1 MVSQE
6 QLEYQLEALP
16 NWRNVSFKQNLLTSL
31 ERALEEDEQVQDLLE
46 GFWRGIRLSGTG
58 SGVSGLLC
66 YTQRRALFFSN
77 ASAGTQPEILEYV
90 DLLSATVS
98 RSASST
104 KLLIEHSSGTC
115 ILSTQFSEQRLQAYA
130 SGLTRK
136 LIEPVDR
143 STTPLDSPDTRS
155 DGPGTDT
162 GSPKIRD
169 GGSIPRGPGYGSGE
183 RPPGAPANLPPLVG
197 DDTFDPSD
205 DSAGGPGNGPEDRQT
220 VDDGGQDL
228 SVGAG
233 KNRLQNLN
241 RQHLA
246 AREVFI
252 AINNY
257 KQKTDEPGFF
267 QALMGDLFR
276 LADMCVGDREQVSE
290 PARLFITVV
299 VLPMRQSLTHDRD
312 LIVDLFRYDDLSYRQ
327 AKDILNHWDYVRN
340 EVRKYRASSKDEP
353 LRSIDYLREYDERE
367 DTDYFDEV
375 AATLFRFCDHAL
387 KNSGMHT
394 QLRKKR
400 LARIR
405 KLIYGDQESEQA
417 VAEETD
423 TSVHIADEEET
434 LEDVLEEI
442 HSLIGMENVKRQIDT
457 FVNLLKI
464 HKERE
469 KRELPVTP
477 FSMHAVFYGPPGTG
491 KTTIARYLGRVYKC
505 LGLLEKGHMVETD
518 RAGLVAGYVG
528 QTAIKVEE
536 IVQQALDG
544 VLFIDEAYTLNPRTG
559 DKDFGQEVIDT
570 LLKRMEDNRE
580 RLVVIAAGYP
590 DEMNEFID
598 SNPGLKS
605 RFSRYFFFEHYTPKE
620 LLRIF
625 DTLVE
630 GASFTLTR
638 TARKAV
644 LDLIT
649 ELHHERGRSFGNGRM
664 VRNLFEHIIERQAN
678 RISKISPLTDEV
690 LCSITKRDIPKSGE
704 FSG

>member
-6 QLEYQLEALP
+6 QLASQLEQLP
-16 NWRNVSFKQNLLTSL
+16 NWRGISFKGNVTANL
-31 ERALEEDEQVQDLLE
+31 ERILDEDETVEDLVE
-46 GFWRGIRLSGTG
+46 GFWRGVRLSGTG
-58 SGVSGLLC
+58 SGVAGILC
-66 YTQRRALFFSN
+66 YTSRRALFVSN
-77 ASAGTQPEILEYV
+77 ASASAQPEELAYV
-90 DLLSATVS
+90 DLLSVHTKS
-98 RSASST
+98 GISST
-104 KLLIEHSSGTC
+104 KIYLEHSSGTC
-115 ILSTQFSEQRLQAYA
+115 TLSTTLTEGQSRAFTDGLNRRRLEPLGDSDAVGVDGGMSSGAGVSDGAPNRTPAA
-130 SGLTRK
+130 SSGSDEVR
-136 LIEPVDR
+136 DR
-143 STTPLDSPDTRS
+143 SETE
-155 DGPGTDT
+155 DGAD
-162 GSPKIRD
+162 
-169 GGSIPRGPGYGSGE
+169 
-183 RPPGAPANLPPLVG
+183 L
-197 DDTFDPSD
+197 
-205 DSAGGPGNGPEDRQT
+205 QT
-220 VDDGGQDL
+220 
-228 SVGAG
+228 GAG
-233 KNRLQNLN
+233 RSRLQNLN

-246 AREVFI
+246 ARDIFI
-252 AINNY
+252 TINNF
-257 KQKTDEPGFF
+257 KQKTAEPGFF

-276 LADMCVGDREQVSE
+276 LADMCIGDRDEVPE
-290 PARLFITVV
+290 PARLFVTVV
-299 VLPMRQSLTHDRD
+299 VLPMRQSLTDDRN
-312 LIVDLFRYDDLSYRQ
+312 LIIDLFKYDDLSYRQ
-327 AKDILNHWDYVRN
+327 ANMILRHWDYVRN
-340 EVRKYRASSKDEP
+340 ELRKYRPSSKDEA
-353 LRSIDYLREYDERE
+353 LRSLDYLREYDERE

-375 AATLFRFCDHAL
+375 SGALYRFCDHVL

-400 LARIR
+400 LARVH
-405 KLIYGDQESEQA
+405 KLIYGENAESA
-417 VAEETD
+417 AESETD
-423 TSVHIADEEET
+423 TSVRVAKDDDET
-434 LEDVLEEI
+434 LEEVMEEI
-442 HSLIGMENVKRQIDT
+442 NGLIGMRNVKQQIDT
-457 FVNLLKI
+457 FVNLLTI
-464 HKERE
+464 HRERE

-570 LLKRMEDNRE
+570 LLKRMEDYRE

-605 RFSRYFFFEHYTPKE
+605 RFSRYFYFEHYTPKE
-620 LLRIF
+620 LMQIF
-625 DTLVE
+625 DLFVD

-649 ELHHERGRSFGNGRM
+649 ELYEERGRSFGNGRM
-664 VRNLFEHIIERQAN
+664 VRNLFENIIERQAN
-678 RISKISPLTDEV
+678 RITRITPLTDEV
-690 LCSITKRDIPKSGE
+690 LCSITKRDIPKSGD

>member
-6 QLEYQLEALP
+6 QLASQLEQLP
-16 NWRNVSFKQNLLTSL
+16 NWRGISFKANVTASL
-31 ERALEEDEQVQDLLE
+31 ERILDEDETVEDLVE
-46 GFWRGIRLSGTG
+46 GFWRGVRLSGTG
-58 SGVSGLLC
+58 SGVAGILC
-66 YTQRRALFFSN
+66 YTSRRALFFSN
-77 ASAGTQPEILEYV
+77 ASASAQPEELAYV
-90 DLLSATVS
+90 DLLSVHTKS
-98 RSASST
+98 GISST
-104 KLLIEHSSGTC
+104 KVYLEHSSGTC
-115 ILSTQFSEQRLQAYA
+115 TLNTSLTEGQARAFTDGLNRRRL
-130 SGLTRK
+130 
-136 LIEPVDR
+136 EPLGGAGDGRVDA
-143 STTPLDSPDTRS
+143 
-155 DGPGTDT
+155 GV
-162 GSPKIRD
+162 
-169 GGSIPRGPGYGSGE
+169 
-183 RPPGAPANLPPLVG
+183 PPGAGAPDAAPIRPPVTSSDG
-197 DDTFDPSD
+197 DEVRDRSETDEGSD
-205 DSAGGPGNGPEDRQT
+205 LQA
-220 VDDGGQDL
+220 
-228 SVGAG
+228 GAG
-233 KNRLQNLN
+233 RSRLQNLN

-246 AREVFI
+246 ARDIFI
-252 AINNY
+252 TINNF

-276 LADMCVGDREQVSE
+276 LADMCIGDRDEVPE
-290 PARLFITVV
+290 PARLFVTVV
-299 VLPMRQSLTHDRD
+299 VLPMRQSLTDDRN
-312 LIVDLFRYDDLSYRQ
+312 LIIDLFKYDDLSYRQ
-327 AKDILNHWDYVRN
+327 ANMILRHWDYVRN
-340 EVRKYRASSKDEP
+340 ELRKYRPSSKDEA
-353 LRSIDYLREYDERE
+353 LRSLDYLREYDERE

-375 AATLFRFCDHAL
+375 SGALYRFCDHVL

-400 LARIR
+400 LARVH
-405 KLIYGDQESEQA
+405 KLIYGEDAESA
-417 VAEETD
+417 AESETD
-423 TSVHIADEEET
+423 TSVRVANDEDET
-434 LEDVLEEI
+434 LEEVMEEI
-442 HSLIGMENVKRQIDT
+442 NGLIGMRNVKQQIDT

-464 HKERE
+464 HRERE

-570 LLKRMEDNRE
+570 LLKRMEDYRE

-605 RFSRYFFFEHYTPKE
+605 RFSRYFYFEHYTPKE
-620 LLRIF
+620 LMQIF
-625 DTLVE
+625 DLFVD

-649 ELHHERGRSFGNGRM
+649 ELYEERGRSFGNGRM
-664 VRNLFEHIIERQAN
+664 VRNLFENIIERQAN
-678 RISKISPLTDEV
+678 RITRISPLTDEV

-704 FSG
+704 FTG